1 MNSWC
6 VYKISLLV
14 VSQMIDTNNL
24 RDLLPPFPT
33 VLYSAEHVISGIPIP
48 KMKRIE
54 FFSPDEWEEFTEEW
68 ASSLVSEYSKIAR
81 FAGSGDKGLDVVG
94 FITNSTFD
102 GGWDNF
108 QCKHYDNP
116 LQPNNIWV
124 EIGKIIYYS
133 FIGDYPP
140 PRTYY
145 FVSPKGVGTKLAK
158 YLASPE
164 QLKTESRSN
173 WASHCQDDITSTQ
186 PIPLTGA
193 LLAYFD
199 QFNFSI
205 FSYKS
210 SVELVN
216 EHSKTAFHAVRFGG
230 GLRTRPPVASPP
242 DEIDS
247 LESRYIQQI
256 FEAYSDHTNET
267 IPDVSCLNDK
277 PELKK
282 DFVRQRERF
291 YSAESLRNFS
301 RDTVPAGTFE
311 SLQEEV
317 YQGVVDACESE
328 HVDGLARM
336 RGTILQSG
344 QLSLTSNPLSSV
356 MKVQDKQGI
365 CHQLA
370 NTDRL
375 TWVKNDGN

>member
-1 MNSWC
+1 MIYTNDF
-6 VYKISLLV
+6 KDISSPSLTE
-14 VSQMIDTNNL
+14 I
-24 RDLLPPFPT
+24 
-33 VLYSAEHVISGIPIP
+33 YSAEHVVSGIPIP
-48 KMKRIE
+48 KTKRIE
-54 FFSPDEWEEFTEEW
+54 IFSPAEWEEFTEEW
-68 ASSLVSEYSKIAR
+68 ASSLISEYSKIAR

-94 FITNSTFD
+94 FITNTTFD

-140 PRTYY
+140 PRKYY
-145 FVSPKGVGTKLAK
+145 FISPKGVGTKLGK
-158 YLASPE
+158 YLASPD
-164 QLKTESRSN
+164 QLKTESRNN
-173 WASHCQDDITSTQ
+173 WASHCQDDITETL

-193 LLAYFD
+193 LQTYFD
-199 QFNFSI
+199 QFDFSI

-210 SVELVN
+210 SVNLIA

-230 GLRTRPPVASPP
+230 GLRTRPPVTTPP
-242 DEIDS
+242 CEIDS
-247 LESRYIQQI
+247 SESRYIQQI
-256 FEAYSDHTNET
+256 FEAYSDHTNDIISGE
-267 IPDVSCLNDK
+267 SCLNDK
-277 PELKK
+277 PELRN

-291 YSAESLRNFS
+291 YNAESLRNFS
-301 RDTVPAGTFE
+301 RDTVPIGTFE
-311 SLQEEV
+311 SLQEEI
-317 YQGVVDACESE
+317 YQGVVDACESD
-328 HVDGLARM
+328 HADGLARM

-370 NTDRL
+370 NIDRL
-375 TWVKNDGN
+375 TWVKKNDK

>member
-1 MNSWC
+1 
-6 VYKISLLV
+6 
-14 VSQMIDTNNL
+14 MIDIN
-24 RDLLPPFPT
+24 DLKEILPPSLT
-33 VLYSAEHVISGIPIP
+33 GLCSAEHVISGIPIP
-48 KMKRIE
+48 KTKRIE
-54 FFSPDEWEEFTEEW
+54 IFSPAEWEEFTEEW

-94 FITNSTFD
+94 FLTSSTFD
-102 GGWDNF
+102 GGWDNY

-133 FIGDYPP
+133 FMGDYPP
-140 PRTYY
+140 PRMYY

-158 YLASPE
+158 YFASPD
-164 QLKTESRSN
+164 QMKAASRDN
-173 WASHCQDDITSTQ
+173 WTSHCQNDITSTIS
-186 PIPLTGA
+186 IPLTGA
-193 LLAYFD
+193 LLDFFD
-199 QFNFSI
+199 QFDFSI
-205 FSYKS
+205 FTYKS

-216 EHSKTAFHAVRFGG
+216 EHSKTVFHSVRFGG
-230 GLRTRPPVASPP
+230 GLRTRPPVTTPP
-242 DEIDS
+242 DEIDFS
-247 LESRYIQQI
+247 ESRYIQQI
-256 FEAYSDHTNET
+256 FEAYSDHSNVSIT
-267 IPDVSCLNDK
+267 DVSCLNDK
-277 PELKK
+277 HELRN

-301 RDTVPAGTFE
+301 RDTVPTGTFE

-317 YQGVVDACESE
+317 YQGVIDACECD
-328 HVDGLARM
+328 HADGLARM
-336 RGTILQSG
+336 RGTISQSV

-375 TWVKNDGN
+375 TWVKNDVN